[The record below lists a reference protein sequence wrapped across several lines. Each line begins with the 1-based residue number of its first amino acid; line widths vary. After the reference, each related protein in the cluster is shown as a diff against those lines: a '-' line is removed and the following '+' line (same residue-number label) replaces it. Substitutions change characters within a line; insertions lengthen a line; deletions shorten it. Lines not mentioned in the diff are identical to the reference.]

1 MKNTTLFK
9 GNVVD
14 LAGKFVAAGDE
25 APDFALSKA
34 DLSTF
39 KLADANGKR
48 LLLNIF
54 PSVDTPVCS
63 RSVRRFNEMASQ
75 MENTL
80 ILCISK
86 DLPFAQ
92 SRFCGGE
99 GIRNVVMLSDFMYDS
114 KFGKDYGVLM
124 SDGPLR
130 GLLARAVVIIDTT
143 GRILYAEKS
152 SDIVNEPDYQCA
164 LNILANN

>member
-9 GNVVD
+9 GNVVG
-14 LAGKFVAAGDE
+14 LAGKFATPGEE
-25 APDFALSKA
+25 APDFALSKT
-34 DLSTF
+34 DLSIF
-39 KLADANGKR
+39 HLVDANGKR

-63 RSVRRFNEMASQ
+63 RSVRRFNEIASQ

-80 ILCISK
+80 VLCVSK

-92 SRFCGGE
+92 SRFCGAE
-99 GIRNVVMLSDFMYDS
+99 GLKNVVMLSDFMYDS

-124 SDGPLR
+124 NDGPLR
-130 GLLARAVVIIDTT
+130 GLLARAVVIIDST

-152 SDIVNEPDYQCA
+152 SDIVNEPDYQSA
-164 LNILANN
+164 LNILTNN